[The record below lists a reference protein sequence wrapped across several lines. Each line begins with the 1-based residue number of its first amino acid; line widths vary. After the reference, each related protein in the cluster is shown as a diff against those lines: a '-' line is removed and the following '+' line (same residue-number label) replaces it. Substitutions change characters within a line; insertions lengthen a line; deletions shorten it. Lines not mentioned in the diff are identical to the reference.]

1 MNRIYRLIWSRTKKA
16 IIVVSENAKA
26 QGKSNGKTSTATV
39 GALLISGLL
48 VTGTAIAAPPPGNS

>member
-1 MNRIYRLIWSRTKKA
+1 MNRIYRLIWSRTKRA

-39 GALLISGLL
+39 GALAISGLL
-48 VTGTAIAAPPPGNS
+48 ASGIAVAAPPPPP